1 MKMESLSGLLIE
13 GLQEAYD
20 AEQQLLEALPKMNKA
35 AFTEELQEAFSL
47 HTEQTRSQLK
57 RVEELLQKLHS
68 QPVGEGADGMKGI
81 IAEAER
87 LLAEA
92 PKADPA
98 VFDAALI
105 AVAQRAEHYEIA
117 VYGTLRTYSQI
128 LGEFEAV
135 ELLQLTLN
143 EEVDT
148 DRKLS
153 SMAETAVNLDA
164 AEADPEVQEAA
175 AKETEESGAETLSGS
190 PIK

>member
-13 GLQEAYD
+13 GVQEAYD

-81 IAEAER
+81 I
-87 LLAEA
+87 AEA

-164 AEADPEVQEAA
+164 AEADPEVQEVA